1 MRWSCRRCVRANHAQ
16 LGELLAWAEPFEKR
30 TWAVEAAGGWG
41 YLLSQQLAAAGEEVL
56 DVPATLAAR
65 VRLLGSG
72 RSNKNDPND
81 ARSVAIA
88 AMRSPDWRRI
98 WAANSTGLRAAH
110 RRCGHGVEDVADGW
124 CSVWGR

>member
-1 MRWSCRRCVRANHAQ
+1 VDRLVRWAAPFEEGTWAIESAGG
-16 LGELLAWAEPFEKR
+16 LGQLLA
-30 TWAVEAAGGWG
+30 
-41 YLLSQQLAAAGEEVL
+41 QQLVDAGEHVV
-56 DVPATLAAR
+56 DVPPTLASR
-65 VRLLGSG
+65 VRLLDT
-72 RSNKNDPND
+72 RKARRNDPND